1 MLVRTAAVIET
12 TEYTEYTE
20 RESVKRI
27 YIAGPMRGV
36 EDFNRAAFTEHAARL
51 RALGWAV
58 ENPVEIGGRFG
69 TVEEIASNN
78 ALLRRL
84 MAYELVTIRSVD
96 AVFMLSGW
104 EFSEG
109 ARRELQEALT
119 AGLPVFLQKIT
130 GALPRPEDCSPQAE
144 IWNMED
150 KTNAVRM
157 EQYAYKGAE
166 LAAERAMATA
176 RKSAEG

>member
-1 MLVRTAAVIET
+1 M
-12 TEYTEYTE
+12 
-20 RESVKRI
+20 KRI
-27 YIAGPMRGV
+27 YIAGPMLGV

-58 ENPVEIGGRFG
+58 ENPVEIGERFG
-69 TVEEIASNN
+69 TVEEIVSDN

-84 MAYELVTIRSVD
+84 MEYELVTIRSVD

-109 ARRELQEALT
+109 ARRELQVALT

-130 GALPRPEDCSPQAE
+130 GILPRPEDCSPQAE

-157 EQYAYKGAE
+157 EQCAYEGVK
-166 LAAERAMATA
+166 LTAERAMSAT

>member
-1 MLVRTAAVIET
+1 
-12 TEYTEYTE
+12 
-20 RESVKRI
+20 
-27 YIAGPMRGV
+27 MRGV

-58 ENPVEIGGRFG
+58 ENPVEIGARFG
-69 TVEEIASNN
+69 TDKEIASDN

-84 MAYELVTIRSVD
+84 MEYELVIIKSAD

-119 AGLPVFLQKIT
+119 AGLPVFLQKVT
-130 GALPRPEDCSPQAE
+130 GALPRLEDCSPQAE
-144 IWNMED
+144 IWNMND
-150 KTNAVRM
+150 KTEVVRM
-157 EQYAYKGAE
+157 EQYTCEGAR
-166 LAAERAMATA
+166 LVAERAMDTI

>member
-1 MLVRTAAVIET
+1 M
-12 TEYTEYTE
+12 
-20 RESVKRI
+20 KRI
-27 YIAGPMRGV
+27 YIAGPMRGI
-36 EDFNRAAFTEHAARL
+36 ENFNCAAFTEHAARL

-69 TVEEIASNN
+69 TDEEIVSDD

-84 MAYELVTIRSVD
+84 MEYELITLRSAD

-109 ARRELQEALT
+109 ARRELQEALA

-144 IWNMED
+144 IWNMKD
-150 KTNAVRM
+150 KTEVVRM
-157 EQYAYKGAE
+157 EQYAYEGAR
-166 LAAERAMATA
+166 LVAERATA
-176 RKSAEG
+176 AAKKYM

>member
-1 MLVRTAAVIET
+1 M
-12 TEYTEYTE
+12 
-20 RESVKRI
+20 KRI

-51 RALGWAV
+51 RELGWAV

-69 TVEEIASNN
+69 TDEEIASDD

-84 MAYELVTIRSVD
+84 MEYELVTIRSVD

-109 ARRELQEALT
+109 ARRELQEALA
-119 AGLPVFLQKIT
+119 AGLPVFLRKIT
-130 GALPRPEDCSPQAE
+130 GVLPHPEDCSPLAE

-150 KTNAVRM
+150 KTAAVRF
-157 EQYAYKGAE
+157 EQQVYEGAR
-166 LAAERAMATA
+166 LAAERAMARA

>member
-1 MLVRTAAVIET
+1 M
-12 TEYTEYTE
+12 
-20 RESVKRI
+20 KRI

-36 EDFNRAAFTEHAARL
+36 KDFNRAAFTEHAARL

-58 ENPVEIGGRFG
+58 ENPVEIGERFG
-69 TVEEIASNN
+69 TDEEIASDY

-84 MAYELVTIRSVD
+84 MEYELVTVKSVD

-109 ARRELQEALT
+109 SRRELQEALT
-119 AGLPVFLQKIT
+119 ARIPVFLQKIT
-130 GALPRPEDCSPQAE
+130 GELPRPEYCSPLAE

-157 EQYAYKGAE
+157 ELCAYECAT
-166 LAAERAMATA
+166 RA
-176 RKSAEG
+176 SN

>member
-1 MLVRTAAVIET
+1 M
-12 TEYTEYTE
+12 
-20 RESVKRI
+20 KRI

-36 EDFNRAAFTEHAARL
+36 KDFNRAAFTEHAARL

-69 TVEEIASNN
+69 TDEEIASDD

-84 MAYELVTIRSVD
+84 MEYELVTLKSAD

-109 ARRELQEALT
+109 SRRELQEALT
-119 AGLPVFLQKIT
+119 AKIPVFLQKIT
-130 GALPRPEDCSPQAE
+130 GALPRPEDCSPLAE
-144 IWNMED
+144 IWNLKD
-150 KTNAVRM
+150 KTEVVWM
-157 EQYAYKGAE
+157 ERYAYEGAR
-166 LAAERAMATA
+166 LVAERATATA
-176 RKSAEG
+176 NKHAEGQIQ

>member
-1 MLVRTAAVIET
+1 M
-12 TEYTEYTE
+12 
-20 RESVKRI
+20 KRI

-36 EDFNRAAFTEHAARL
+36 KDFNRAAFTEHAARL

-69 TVEEIASNN
+69 AVEEIASDN

-84 MAYELVTIRSVD
+84 MEYELVTIKSVD

-104 EFSEG
+104 EFSKG
-109 ARRELQEALT
+109 SRRELQEALT
-119 AGLPVFLQKIT
+119 AEVPVFLQKIT
-130 GALPRPEDCSPQAE
+130 GALPRPEDCSEFAE
-144 IWNMED
+144 IWNMKD
-150 KTNAVRM
+150 KTEVVRM
-157 EQYAYKGAE
+157 EQYAYEGAR
-166 LAAERAMATA
+166 LVADRTMATV